1 MRDLLLFVLGSE
13 QASVPILLSFPSG
26 FYALPAFSFTLKVSM
41 DGPNVNWKFVDMFSH
56 QLIDEYSISFLNIG
70 SCGLHI
76 IHGAFKHG
84 SERTGWELDNFFS
97 SIFKLFKGTPA
108 RRDDYTR
115 VTGSS
120 VFAFKFCKHRWVQNV
135 PVAERAI
142 EMLPHLLKYV
152 KAVQEKKL
160 PNPTTQSFQ
169 TVKNMLQD
177 VLLEVKINFFISIA
191 KEVTPFLTIY
201 QTDRVMLPFLGDDLH
216 RMLKSVMSRVIKNSV
231 LKEHGATPQGL
242 MKMDI
247 SDKSNQCTAH
257 KVDLGFVATEQLK
270 KLVAAKKVT
279 DKQVLELKMEW
290 KESVLTILKHRRL
303 KSPLGYRT
311 VSALQCLNPQMLVSK
326 PEKCIEKFQV
336 VLKALVNT
344 KKLKECDVDLT
355 KQQFVSFLD
364 EEVPQH
370 VSRLNSFDHTKEG
383 HHIDKLF
390 YDMLASKKSYEKLWA
405 VLKSLLT
412 LSHGQATVERG
423 FSTNKQVSIDN
434 LQERSF
440 VAMRQ
445 IQDHIHTVKGSLNV
459 NITKQMI
466 SSVAAARQRYMAY
479 LEEERKKKQ
488 KEASSM
494 KRKSLV
500 EELDELKAKKRLES
514 EAAALVKSADDYS
527 VKAESTKNIDKV
539 RQLVAQSN
547 GHRSSSKRKLEEASK
562 IDSEIDCKLQELKDI

>member
-1 MRDLLLFVLGSE
+1 
-13 QASVPILLSFPSG
+13 
-26 FYALPAFSFTLKVSM
+26 
-41 DGPNVNWKFVDMFSH
+41 
-56 QLIDEYSISFLNIG
+56 
-70 SCGLHI
+70 
-76 IHGAFKHG
+76 
-84 SERTGWELDNFFS
+84 
-97 SIFKLFKGTPA
+97 
-108 RRDDYTR
+108 
-115 VTGSS
+115 
-120 VFAFKFCKHRWVQNV
+120 
-135 PVAERAI
+135 
-142 EMLPHLLKYV
+142 MLPHLLKYV

-247 SDKSNQCTAH
+247 SDKSNQWTAH

-279 DKQVLELKMEW
+279 DKQVLELKMEC
-290 KESVLTILKHRRL
+290 KESVLTILEHLRL

-311 VSALQCLNPQMLVSK
+311 VRALQCLNPQMLVSK
-326 PEKCIEKFQV
+326 PEKCIEKFQI

-344 KKLKECDVDLT
+344 KKLKECDVDVT

-370 VSRLNSFDHTKEG
+370 VSRLNSFDHTKED

-405 VLKSLLT
+405 VLKSL
-412 LSHGQATVERG
+412 
-423 FSTNKQVSIDN
+423 
-434 LQERSF
+434 
-440 VAMRQ
+440 
-445 IQDHIHTVKGSLNV
+445 
-459 NITKQMI
+459 
-466 SSVAAARQRYMAY
+466 
-479 LEEERKKKQ
+479 
-488 KEASSM
+488 
-494 KRKSLV
+494 
-500 EELDELKAKKRLES
+500 
-514 EAAALVKSADDYS
+514 
-527 VKAESTKNIDKV
+527 
-539 RQLVAQSN
+539 
-547 GHRSSSKRKLEEASK
+547 
-562 IDSEIDCKLQELKDI
+562 